1 MNKSEKIHNL
11 WDNKILWMIVSL
23 LLSFLA
29 WAYISTTEDT
39 SVERIFTGVPV
50 VFQGAEELRSSRGLI
65 ITNASADTV
74 TVKVSGSRAS
84 IGNLHASDLTAV
96 VDVGGISQVRDMTV
110 SYTVRFPES
119 VNMSGVEV
127 HSKTPETIEFSV
139 VQENSKTV
147 EVKGVFTGS
156 VAEGYTVDPIV
167 VEPASVTLYGPDS
180 ELDLIESACVY
191 IDRQNVSATIGPLSS
206 DFVLLGSDGKTIQPS
221 SVTSSQTSVTV
232 TVPVLMNKE
241 LALKVNLV
249 EGSGATAD
257 NTVVEIEPK
266 TIQVAGSTATLENL
280 NQLVIGTVD
289 LTDFAETTTITFP
302 ITLDNNIRNLTG
314 TTEATVTVTVSGLET
329 KKFTVTN
336 ITLTGGSGEL
346 QTTQKEIVVRGTAE
360 DLAKITAEN
369 IRIVADLTEYAS
381 ATGTIEVPAR
391 VYVDGFEKAGAVGD
405 YTVSVTLG

>member
-1 MNKSEKIHNL
+1 MNKNEKIRKI
-11 WDNKILWMIVSL
+11 WDSKALWMIVSL

-50 VFQGAEELRSSRGLI
+50 VFQGAEELRISRGLI
-65 ITNASADTV
+65 ITDASADTV

-96 VDVGGISQVRDMTV
+96 VDVSGISQVRDMTV
-110 SYTVRFPES
+110 SYTVRFPDN

-139 VQENSKTV
+139 VQESSKTV

-156 VAEGYTVDPIV
+156 VAEGFTVDPIV
-167 VEPASVTLYGPDS
+167 VEPASITLYGPAS
-180 ELDLIESACVY
+180 ELNLIDSACVY

-206 DFVLLGSDGKTIQPS
+206 DFVLLDANGSTVHPA
-221 SVTSSQTSVTV
+221 SVASSQTSVTV

-241 LALKVNLV
+241 LALKVNLI

-266 TIQVAGSTATLENL
+266 TVQVAGSTATLENL

-289 LTDFAETTTITFP
+289 LTDFAETTTVTFP
-302 ITLDNNIRNLTG
+302 ITLDNNLRSLTG
-314 TTEATVTVTVSGLET
+314 TTEATVTVTVSGMET

-360 DLAKITAEN
+360 DLAEITADN

-391 VYVDGFEKAGAVGD
+391 VYVDGYEKAGAVGD

>member
-1 MNKSEKIHNL
+1 MNNSEKIRNI
-11 WDNKILWMIVSL
+11 WDSKALWMIVSL

-50 VFQGAEELRSSRGLI
+50 VFQGADELRTSRGLI
-65 ITNASADTV
+65 ITDASADAV

-84 IGNLHASDLTAV
+84 IGNLHASDLAAV
-96 VDVGGISQVRDMTV
+96 VDVSGISQARDMSV
-110 SYTVRFPES
+110 SYTVRFPDS
-119 VNMSGVEV
+119 VNLSGVEV

-156 VAEGYTVDPIV
+156 VAEGYTVDPII
-167 VEPASVTLYGPDS
+167 VEPASVTLYGPAS
-180 ELDLIESACVY
+180 ELNKIDSACVY

-206 DFVLLGSDGKTIQPS
+206 DFVLLDAEGSTIRPA
-221 SVTSSQTSVTV
+221 SVTSSQSSVTV

-241 LALKVNLV
+241 LALTVNLI
-249 EGSGATAD
+249 EGSGAAAD

-266 TIQVAGSTATLENL
+266 TILVAGSTATLENL

-302 ITLDNNIRNLTG
+302 ITLDNNIRSLTG
-314 TTEATVTVTVSGLET
+314 VTEATVTVTVTGMET

-336 ITLTGGSGEL
+336 ITLTGGAGEL
-346 QTTQKEIVVRGTAE
+346 QTTTKEIVVRGTAE
-360 DLAKITAEN
+360 DLAGITEEN

>member
-1 MNKSEKIHNL
+1 MNKTEKTNI

-29 WAYISTTEDT
+29 WAYISSTEDT

-65 ITNASADTV
+65 ITDASADSV

-84 IGNLHASDLTAV
+84 IGNLHAADLTAV
-96 VDVGGISQVRDMTV
+96 VDVSGISQVRDMTV
-110 SYTVRFPES
+110 SYTVRFPDN

-156 VAEGYTVDPIV
+156 VAEGFTVDPIV
-167 VEPASVTLYGPDS
+167 VEPASVTLYGPAS
-180 ELDLIESACVY
+180 ELDQIDSACVY
-191 IDRQNVSATIGPLSS
+191 IDRQNVSATIGPLNSE
-206 DFVLLGSDGKTIQPS
+206 FVLLDADGSTIRPA

-280 NQLVIGTVD
+280 NQIVIGTVD

-314 TTEATVTVTVSGLET
+314 TTEATVTVTVTGMET

-336 ITLTGGSGEL
+336 ITLTGGVGTL

-360 DLAKITAEN
+360 DLANITEEN
-369 IRIVADLTEYAS
+369 IRIVADLTEYAG

-391 VYVDGFEKAGAVGD
+391 VYVDGYEKAGAVGD

>member
-1 MNKSEKIHNL
+1 MNKSEKIHNI
-11 WDNKILWMIVSL
+11 WDNKALWMIVSL
-23 LLSFLA
+23 LLSFLI

-50 VFQGAEELRSSRGLI
+50 VFQGADELRTSRGLI
-65 ITNASADTV
+65 ITDASADTV

-96 VDVGGISQVRDMTV
+96 VDVSGISQVRDMTV
-110 SYTVRFPES
+110 SYTVRFPDS

-156 VAEGYTVDPIV
+156 VAEGFTVDPIV
-167 VEPASVTLYGPDS
+167 VEPASITFYGPAS
-180 ELDLIESACVY
+180 ELNQIDSACVY

-206 DFVLLGSDGKTIQPS
+206 DFVLLNANGETIRPP
-221 SVTSSQTSVTV
+221 SVTSSQSSVTV

-241 LALKVNLV
+241 LPLTVNLI

-266 TIQVAGSTATLENL
+266 TIQVVGSTATLENV
-280 NQLVIGTVD
+280 NQVVIGTVD
-289 LTDFAETTTITFP
+289 LTDFAETTTLTFP
-302 ITLDNNIRNLTG
+302 ITLDNNIRSLSG
-314 TTEATVTVTVSGLET
+314 TTEATVTVTVTGMET
-329 KKFTVTN
+329 RKFTVTN
-336 ITLTGGSGEL
+336 ITITGGTGEL
-346 QTTQKEIVVRGTAE
+346 QTTQKEIIVRGTAE
-360 DLAKITAEN
+360 DLAAITEDK
-369 IRIVADLTEYAS
+369 IRIVADLTEYAA
-381 ATGTIEVPAR
+381 ATGTIEVPAH

>member
-1 MNKSEKIHNL
+1 MNKNEKIRNI
-11 WDNKILWMIVSL
+11 WDSKALWMIVSL

-29 WAYISTTEDT
+29 WAYISSTEDT

-65 ITNASADTV
+65 ITNASADSV

-84 IGNLHASDLTAV
+84 IGSLHASDLIAV
-96 VDVGGISQVRDMTV
+96 VDVSGISQVRDMTV
-110 SYTVRFPES
+110 SYTVRFPDS
-119 VNMSGVEV
+119 VNMNGVEV

-147 EVKGVFTGS
+147 EVRGVFTGS
-156 VAEGYTVDPIV
+156 VAEGFTVDPIV
-167 VEPASVTLYGPDS
+167 VEPASVTLYGPAS
-180 ELDLIESACVY
+180 ELDQIDSACVY

-206 DFVLLGSDGKTIQPS
+206 EFVLLDADGSTIRPV
-221 SVTSSQTSVTV
+221 SVTSAQSSVTV

-241 LALKVNLV
+241 LALKVNLI
-249 EGSGATAD
+249 EGSGAAEG
-257 NTVVEIEPK
+257 NTVVEIEPQ
-266 TIQVAGSTATLENL
+266 TIQVAGSTATLENM

-302 ITLDNNIRNLTG
+302 ITLDNNIRNLNG
-314 TTEATVTVTVSGLET
+314 TTEATVTVTVTGMET

-336 ITLTGGSGEL
+336 ITLTGGTGTL
-346 QTTQKEIVVRGTAE
+346 QTTQKEIVVRGSAE
-360 DLAKITAEN
+360 DLADITEDK
-369 IRIVADLTEYAS
+369 IRIVADLTEYAG

-405 YTVSVTLG
+405 YTVSVTLE

>member
-50 VFQGAEELRSSRGLI
+50 VFQGADELRTSRGLI
-65 ITNASADTV
+65 ITDASADTV

-84 IGNLHASDLTAV
+84 IGSLHASDLIAV
-96 VDVGGISQVRDMTV
+96 VDVSGISQVRDMTV
-110 SYTVRFPES
+110 SYTVRFPDS

-167 VEPASVTLYGPDS
+167 VEPATVTLYGPAS
-180 ELDLIESACVY
+180 ELDKIESACVY
-191 IDRQNVSATIGPLSS
+191 IDRQGISATIGPISS
-206 DFVLLGSDGKTIQPS
+206 NFTLLDSDGKAISPD
-221 SVTSSQTSVTV
+221 SVTSSQDSVSV
-232 TVPVLMNKE
+232 TVPVMMNKE
-241 LALKVNLV
+241 LPLTVNLI
-249 EGSGATAD
+249 GGAGATTQ
-257 NTVVEIEPK
+257 NTVVTIEPK
-266 TIQVAGSTATLENL
+266 SIQVAGSTATLEEM

-289 LTDFAETTTITFP
+289 LTDFAESFDTTFT
-302 ITLDNNIRNLTG
+302 ITLDNNLRNLTG
-314 TTEATVTVTVSGLET
+314 TTEAEVHVVVSGLET
-329 KKFTVTN
+329 RKFSVTN
-336 ITLTGGSGEL
+336 ITLTGGEGTL
-346 QTTQKEIVVRGTAE
+346 RTTQKDIVVRGTKE
-360 DLAKITAEN
+360 DLARVTIAN
-369 IRIVADLTEYAS
+369 IRVVADLTEYAEAS
-381 ATGTIEVPAR
+381 GTIEVPAK
-391 VYVDGFEKAGAVGD
+391 VYVDGIEHVGAVGD
-405 YTVSVTLG
+405 YTVSVTFD

>member
-1 MNKSEKIHNL
+1 MNKNEKIRNI
-11 WDNKILWMIVSL
+11 WDSKALWMIVSL

-39 SVERIFTGVPV
+39 GVERIFTGVPV
-50 VFQGAEELRSSRGLI
+50 VFQGADELRSSRGLI
-65 ITNASADTV
+65 VTDASADTV

-96 VDVGGISQVRDMTV
+96 VDVSGISQVRDMTV
-110 SYTVRFPES
+110 SYTVRFPDS

-156 VAEGYTVDPIV
+156 VAEGFTVDPIV
-167 VEPASVTLYGPDS
+167 VEPASVTLYGPAS
-180 ELDLIESACVY
+180 ELDQIDSACVY

-206 DFVLLGSDGKTIQPS
+206 DFVLLNAEGSTVRPA

-289 LTDFAETTTITFP
+289 LTDFAETTTVTFP
-302 ITLDNNIRNLTG
+302 ITLDNNIRSLTG
-314 TTEATVTVTVSGLET
+314 VTEATVTVTVSGMET

-360 DLAKITAEN
+360 DLAKITADS

-405 YTVSVTLG
+405 YTVSVTLK

>member
-314 TTEATVTVTVSGLET
+314 TTEATVTVTASGLET

>member
-1 MNKSEKIHNL
+1 MNKTEKTNI

-29 WAYISTTEDT
+29 WAYISSTEDT

-65 ITNASADTV
+65 ITDASADSV

-84 IGNLHASDLTAV
+84 IGNLHAADLTAV
-96 VDVGGISQVRDMTV
+96 VDVSGISQVRDMTV
-110 SYTVRFPES
+110 SYTVRFPDN

-156 VAEGYTVDPIV
+156 VAEGFTVDPIV
-167 VEPASVTLYGPDS
+167 VEPASVTLYGPAS
-180 ELDLIESACVY
+180 ELDQIDSACVY
-191 IDRQNVSATIGPLSS
+191 IDRQNVSATIGPLNSE
-206 DFVLLGSDGKTIQPS
+206 FVLLDADGSTIRPA

-280 NQLVIGTVD
+280 NQIVIGTVD

-314 TTEATVTVTVSGLET
+314 TTEATVTVTVTGMET

-336 ITLTGGSGEL
+336 ITITGGAGEL

-360 DLAKITAEN
+360 DLANITEDR
-369 IRIVADLTEYAS
+369 IRIVADLTEYAG

>member
-1 MNKSEKIHNL
+1 MNKTEKTNI

-29 WAYISTTEDT
+29 WAYISSTEDT

-65 ITNASADTV
+65 ITDASADSV

-84 IGNLHASDLTAV
+84 IGNLHAADLTAV
-96 VDVGGISQVRDMTV
+96 VDVSGISQVRDMTV
-110 SYTVRFPES
+110 SYTVRFPDN

-156 VAEGYTVDPIV
+156 VAEGFTVDPIV
-167 VEPASVTLYGPDS
+167 VEPASVTLYGPAS
-180 ELDLIESACVY
+180 ELDQIDSACVY
-191 IDRQNVSATIGPLSS
+191 IDRQNVSATIGPLNSE
-206 DFVLLGSDGKTIQPS
+206 FVLLDADGSTIRPA

-280 NQLVIGTVD
+280 NQIVIGTVD

-314 TTEATVTVTVSGLET
+314 TTEATVTVTVTGMET

-336 ITLTGGSGEL
+336 ITLTGGAGTL
-346 QTTQKEIVVRGTAE
+346 RTTQKEIVVRGTAE
-360 DLAKITAEN
+360 DLANITEEN
-369 IRIVADLTEYAS
+369 IRIVADLTEYAG

-391 VYVDGFEKAGAVGD
+391 VYVDGYEKAGAVGD

>member
-1 MNKSEKIHNL
+1 MNKSEKIHNI
-11 WDNKILWMIVSL
+11 WDNKALWMIVSL
-23 LLSFLA
+23 LLSFLI

-50 VFQGAEELRSSRGLI
+50 VFQGADELRTSRGLI
-65 ITNASADTV
+65 ITDASADTV

-96 VDVGGISQVRDMTV
+96 VDVSGISQVRDMTV
-110 SYTVRFPES
+110 SYTVRFPDS

-147 EVKGVFTGS
+147 KGVFTGS
-156 VAEGYTVDPIV
+156 VAEGFTVDPIV
-167 VEPASVTLYGPDS
+167 VEPASITFYGPAS
-180 ELDLIESACVY
+180 ELNQIDSACVY

-206 DFVLLGSDGKTIQPS
+206 DFVLLNANGETIRPP
-221 SVTSSQTSVTV
+221 SVTSSQSSVTV

-241 LALKVNLV
+241 LPLTVNLI

-266 TIQVAGSTATLENL
+266 TIQVVGSTATLENV
-280 NQLVIGTVD
+280 NQVVIGTVD
-289 LTDFAETTTITFP
+289 LTDFAETTTLTFP
-302 ITLDNNIRNLTG
+302 IMLDNNIRSLSG
-314 TTEATVTVTVSGLET
+314 TTEATVTVTVTGMET
-329 KKFTVTN
+329 RKFIVTN
-336 ITLTGGSGEL
+336 ITITGGMGEL
-346 QTTQKEIVVRGTAE
+346 QTTQKEIIVRGTAE
-360 DLAKITAEN
+360 DLAAITEDK
-369 IRIVADLTEYAS
+369 IRIVADLTEYAA

>member
-1 MNKSEKIHNL
+1 MNKSEKIHNI
-11 WDNKILWMIVSL
+11 WDNKALWMIVSL
-23 LLSFLA
+23 LLSFLI

-50 VFQGAEELRSSRGLI
+50 VFQGADELRTSRGLI
-65 ITNASADTV
+65 ITDASADTV

-96 VDVGGISQVRDMTV
+96 VDVSGISQVRDMTV
-110 SYTVRFPES
+110 SYTVRFPDS

-127 HSKTPETIEFSV
+127 HNKTPETIEFSV

-156 VAEGYTVDPIV
+156 VAEGFTVDPIV
-167 VEPASVTLYGPDS
+167 VEPASITFYGPAS
-180 ELDLIESACVY
+180 ELNQIDSACVY

-206 DFVLLGSDGKTIQPS
+206 DFVLLNANGETIRPP
-221 SVTSSQTSVTV
+221 SVTSSQSSVTV

-241 LALKVNLV
+241 LPLTVNLI

-266 TIQVAGSTATLENL
+266 TIQVVGSTATLENV
-280 NQLVIGTVD
+280 NQVVIGTVD
-289 LTDFAETTTITFP
+289 LTDFAETTTLTFP
-302 ITLDNNIRNLTG
+302 ITLDNNIRSLSG
-314 TTEATVTVTVSGLET
+314 TTEATVTVTVTGMET
-329 KKFTVTN
+329 RKFTVTN
-336 ITLTGGSGEL
+336 ITITGGTGEL
-346 QTTQKEIVVRGTAE
+346 QTTQKEIIVRGTAE
-360 DLAKITAEN
+360 DLAAITEDK
-369 IRIVADLTEYAS
+369 IRIVADLTEYAA
-381 ATGTIEVPAR
+381 ATGTIEVPAH